1 MKRFGWWLVAGTA
14 ALAAGCGGRP
24 GVLEIHLPAEA
35 AKSLAAVHVER
46 PDGTARMTVASN
58 GAAAA
63 VVSLPAGARRIVLG
77 FANSNYQP
85 PTEVVVDETA
95 IPAGGRAIVRLGA
108 LAFEVPADRPDL
120 NLSGIL
126 VRRTGG
132 GAPFELELKDNGN
145 TYYFFKAKPLP
156 QGVYEVAIRYSRS
169 TAPSTVATGVV
180 VTAAETST
188 VTLDSGF
195 VLTKPGGPR
204 VEGWKVTRP
213 GDAAP
218 WLEVSRR
225 SDNDEP
231 LWRRVIAPPGDYA
244 LVLRRA
250 APAGDSAPESMVVA
264 PGALRTHTPA
274 AGSDPP

>member
-1 MKRFGWWLVAGTA
+1 MKRLGWMVAAGAT
-14 ALAAGCGGRP
+14 ALASGCGVRQGILEVHMPP
-24 GVLEIHLPAEA
+24 GA

-46 PDGTARMTVASN
+46 PDGTARVTVASN
-58 GAAAA
+58 GAAIAIS
-63 VVSLPAGARRIVLG
+63 SLPAGARRIVLG

-85 PTEVVVDETA
+85 PTEVAIDEVA
-95 IPAGGRAIVRLGA
+95 IQAGAHKIVRLGA
-108 LAFEVPADRPDL
+108 LAFEVPESLPDL

-132 GAPFELELKDNGN
+132 GPPFELELKDNGN
-145 TYYFFKAKPLP
+145 THYFFKPKPLP
-156 QGVYEVAIRYSRS
+156 EGVYEVAIRFSRS
-169 TAPSTVATGVV
+169 TAPSAVAAGVV

-195 VLTKPGGPR
+195 VVTKPGGPR
-204 VEGWKVTRP
+204 VEGWKVFRQ
-213 GDAAP
+213 GDTVP

-231 LWRRVIAPPGDYA
+231 LWRRVIAPPGAYT

-250 APAGDSAPESMVVA
+250 APAGESPPEALVVA
-264 PGALRTHTPA
+264 PGGLLAHTPA
-274 AGSDPP
+274 VAPGPP